1 MNTERLV
8 TLGDPRFE
16 VIVEILIVFDIS
28 DIIFEDYIIG
38 YFNS

>member
-8 TLGDPRFE
+8 TLGDPMFE
-16 VIVEILIVFDIS
+16 DIVDILIVFDIS
-28 DIIFEDYIIG
+28 DIIFEDCIIG